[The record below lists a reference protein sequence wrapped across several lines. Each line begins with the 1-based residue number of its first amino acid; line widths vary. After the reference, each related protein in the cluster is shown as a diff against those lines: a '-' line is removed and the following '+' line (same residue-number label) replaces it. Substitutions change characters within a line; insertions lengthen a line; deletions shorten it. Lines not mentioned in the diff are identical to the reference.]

1 MTDTGTSSGTPTW
14 SPTGSPVAPSP
25 ETPPRPPPPPPG
37 PPTWTAPPPPPPP
50 LGTMIWGNPPPPP
63 PQPQR
68 RRTRLWIGL
77 AVGVVVAVLAAGGVV
92 FLVGMNTVLT
102 HDLLKADFAQTA
114 APFHV
119 GSADGADYRLVDGTY
134 AIRQTDTGQ
143 HVNVSVGEYTRVA
156 YAVDTTTDVSVPSDQ
171 PAPIAVGLGCYNN
184 NSANASPDGYVL
196 LANPDGSGAVIQR
209 RNAGL
214 AGPVLATYTAP
225 PGTAQP
231 VTNLRLT
238 CGVDSPV
245 GNGMHMTGWING
257 TQVLTANDANGIN
270 NFAWTALVLSASQP
284 GTEAR
289 FDNAV
294 ATVPGG

>member
-1 MTDTGTSSGTPTW
+1 M
-14 SPTGSPVAPSP
+14 
-25 ETPPRPPPPPPG
+25 
-37 PPTWTAPPPPPPP
+37 
-50 LGTMIWGNPPPPP
+50 
-63 PQPQR
+63 
-68 RRTRLWIGL
+68 
-77 AVGVVVAVLAAGGVV
+77 GVVVAVLAAGGVV

-119 GSADGADYRLVDGTY
+119 GSADGAEYRLVDGTY

-143 HVNVSVGEYTRVA
+143 HVNVSLGEYARIV
-156 YAVDTTTDVSVPSDQ
+156 YAVDATTDVSIPSGQ

-196 LANPDGSGAVIQR
+196 LAEPR
-209 RNAGL
+209 RVRRRHSTPRRWSL
-214 AGPVLATYTAP
+214 LPVPVLATYTAP

-245 GNGMHMTGWING
+245 GNGMHMTGWLNG
-257 TQVLTANDANGIN
+257 TQVLTANDANGVN
-270 NFAWTALVLSASQP
+270 NFAWTALVLSANRP
-284 GTEAR
+284 GAEAR
-289 FDNAV
+289 FDNVV